1 MPLILRKIR
10 KARWYKDSKSNFPW
24 LLDEDIPAD
33 PLGDLA
39 TNNNELSVWQVEDD
53 KSNLHGVVVA
63 LAANSDDISN
73 LDYALF
79 DQQLLNEIN
88 IAIKPSKGVS
98 PDEIANLNW
107 HSDLVELSARKLV
120 DLAKAVLVNA
130 EIKRIP
136 EKEILHLLVQAVLS
150 GQIERAKLRSKIGA
164 KIDKHLA
171 DQKL

>member
-10 KARWYKDSKSNFPW
+10 KARWHKYSQADFPW

-39 TNNNELSVWQVEDD
+39 TNDNELSVWQIDDD
-53 KSNLHGVVVA
+53 KSNLPRVAAA

-88 IAIKPSKGVS
+88 ITLRPSKGNS
-98 PDEIANLNW
+98 PDDLANQNW
-107 HSDLVELSARKLV
+107 HIDLFELSARKLV
-120 DLAKAVLVNA
+120 DLAKAVLNNA

-136 EKEILHLLVQAVLS
+136 EKEILHLLVQAVAA
-150 GQIERAKLRSKIGA
+150 GQIERTKLRAKIGV
-164 KIDKHLA
+164 KIDTVIVLNKN
-171 DQKL
+171 